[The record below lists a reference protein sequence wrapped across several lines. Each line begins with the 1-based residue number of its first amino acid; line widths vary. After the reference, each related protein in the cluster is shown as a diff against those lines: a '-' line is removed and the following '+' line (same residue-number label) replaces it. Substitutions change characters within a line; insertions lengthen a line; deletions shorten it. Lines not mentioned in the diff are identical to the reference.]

1 MISYEHSI
9 VIQAPL
15 SRVFEYTADL
25 RTMPDWLQGLVEVR
39 DVIGT
44 GEGQQCEW
52 TFKMIGVLL
61 RGQAV
66 VVECV
71 ENETWTNQTI
81 GMLTATWTS
90 TFEPAEEGTKLAVAV
105 EYALPMPV
113 LGRLAEHLTV
123 RRMQRDLGSSLL
135 NLKELLEGS

>member
-1 MISYEHSI
+1 MISYEDSI
-9 VIQAPL
+9 VIAAPV
-15 SRVFEYTADL
+15 SEVFSYATDL
-25 RTMPDWLQGLVEVR
+25 RTMPDWIQGLVEVR

-66 VVECV
+66 VVESV
-71 ENETWTNQTI
+71 ENETATHQTI
-81 GMLTATWTS
+81 GMLAATWTN
-90 TFEPAEEGTKLAVAV
+90 TFEPDEIGTKITIGV
-105 EYALPMPV
+105 EYTLPVPV

-123 RRMQRDLGSSLL
+123 RRMRRDLGSSLL
-135 NLKELLEGS
+135 NLKELLEG